1 MGTYFLA
8 SHPDEGVPIKR
19 KRTQRSQNEIE
30 KDILIY
36 TERVKSGT
44 IRITS
49 DLANYVMYLWSIWYS
64 YNYQLYSRDGE
75 RTLLAPD
82 KKPMLT
88 KMFPEKSSKDFFNLQ
103 TNN

>member
-8 SHPDEGVPIKR
+8 SHPDEGVQIKR
-19 KRTQRSQNEIE
+19 KRTQRSQNEKE

-75 RTLLAPD
+75 RTLLAPG

-88 KMFPEKSSKDFFNLQ
+88 KIFPEKSSKDFFNLQ